1 MYLVDTN
8 IIIGILRTKEE
19 FINKY
24 KSISEKSQ
32 PIYLTTLSLSE
43 IYAGFYGQDFKKKY
57 PKKLKLQ
64 KELFNR
70 MVKKLELQNR
80 ILSLS
85 VDDARILGNLFH
97 LLRVNGKPIPIIDA
111 LIGAIAISR
120 NLTVITSDKA
130 HFSVIKEINKQFKV
144 IYW

>member
-8 IIIGILRTKEE
+8 IIIGILRNKEE
-19 FINKY
+19 FIHKY
-24 KSISEKSQ
+24 KYISEKSQ
-32 PIYLTTLSLSE
+32 PIYLTTYSLSE
-43 IYAGFYGQDFKKKY
+43 IHVGFYDQDFKKNY

-64 KELFNR
+64 KELFNK

-85 VDDARILGNLFH
+85 IDDARILGNLFH

-111 LIGAIAISR
+111 LNGAIAISR
-120 NLTVITSDKA
+120 NITVITSDKA

>member
-1 MYLVDTN
+1 MYIVDTN
-8 IIIGILRTKEE
+8 IIIGILRNKEE
-19 FINKY
+19 IINKY
-24 KSISEKSQ
+24 KKISEKSQ
-32 PIYLTTLSLSE
+32 PIYLTTYSLSE
-43 IYAGFYGQDFKKKY
+43 IYVGFYDQDFKKKY

-70 MVKKLELQNR
+70 MVKKLEYQNR

-85 VDDARILGNLFH
+85 VDDAKILGNLFH

-111 LIGAIAISR
+111 LNGAIAISR
-120 NLTVITSDKA
+120 NITVITSDKA

-144 IYW
+144 VYW

>member
-8 IIIGILRTKEE
+8 IIIGILRNKEE

-24 KSISEKSQ
+24 KIISEKSQ
-32 PIYLTTLSLSE
+32 PIYLTTYSLSE
-43 IYAGFYGQDFKKKY
+43 IHIGFYNQDFKKMY

-64 KELFNR
+64 KELFYR
-70 MVKKLELQNR
+70 MVKKLEHQNR

-85 VDDARILGNLFH
+85 VDDARILGKLFH

-111 LIGAIAISR
+111 LNGAIAISR
-120 NLTVITSDKA
+120 NITLITSDKA

>member
-1 MYLVDTN
+1 MYLVNTN
-8 IIIGILRTKEE
+8 IIIGILRNKEE

-24 KSISEKSQ
+24 KIISEKSQ
-32 PIYLTTLSLSE
+32 PIYLTTYSLSE
-43 IYAGFYGQDFKKKY
+43 IHVGFYNQDFKKNY

-64 KELFNR
+64 EELFNK

-85 VDDARILGNLFH
+85 IDDARILGNLFH

-111 LIGAIAISR
+111 LNGAIAISR
-120 NLTVITSDKA
+120 NITVITSDKA

>member
-8 IIIGILRTKEE
+8 IIIEILRSKEE

-24 KSISEKSQ
+24 KKISEKSQ
-32 PIYLTTLSLSE
+32 PIYITTYSLSE
-43 IYAGFYGQDFKKKY
+43 IYVGFFDQDFKKKY

-64 KELFNR
+64 KDLFNR

-80 ILSLS
+80 ILPLS

-97 LLRVNGKPIPIIDA
+97 NIR
-111 LIGAIAISR
+111 
-120 NLTVITSDKA
+120 
-130 HFSVIKEINKQFKV
+130 
-144 IYW
+144 

>member
-8 IIIGILRTKEE
+8 IIIGILRHKEE

-24 KSISEKSQ
+24 KYISEKSQ
-32 PIYLTTLSLSE
+32 PIYLTTYSLSE
-43 IYAGFYGQDFKKKY
+43 IYVGFYDQDFNKNY

-64 KELFNR
+64 KALFNK

-85 VDDARILGNLFH
+85 IDDARILGNLFH

-111 LIGAIAISR
+111 LNGAIAISR
-120 NLTVITSDKA
+120 NITVITSDKT